1 MRVLRLFPSPMD
13 AKKKFYEDYD
23 RLEKYCKVDFKK
35 RRLSVANIEYIY
47 YGGTGATVV
56 KGMSIDKLII
66 ENESGIPTEV
76 LVAAKSRAKEIE
88 VLK

>member
-1 MRVLRLFPSPMD
+1 MKVLRLFPNPIE

-23 RLEKYCKVDFKK
+23 RLEKYCKADFKK
-35 RRLSVANIEYIY
+35 RRLLVANIEYIY

-56 KGMSIDKLII
+56 KGMTIDKLIV
-66 ENESGIPTEV
+66 ENESGIATEV
-76 LVAAKSRAKEIE
+76 LLTAKARAQEIE